1 MALIKLT
8 AFLDSISGKV
18 NGSVFSRN
26 KGGAYVRG
34 KGVVSNP
41 QSVAQSGVRAVFGA
55 ISQAWKGL
63 TEIQRDAWNAATS
76 NFPYQN
82 RLGDTK
88 QLSGFALHQKLNNNL
103 ATIGE
108 AFITTPPQPQEVAAL
123 TSLEPTVI
131 MDEAEMALQ
140 AKGTFTNPSSV
151 AGKVLIFATPHL
163 SPGISNFANE
173 LRLIGVYTI
182 ADIVAGKDVTDDY
195 EALFGSL
202 VEGGKI
208 GFKSYVI
215 DTSTGQ
221 NSAELKTSMVV
232 AKP

>member
-41 QSVAQSGVRAVFGA
+41 QSIAQSGVRAVFGA

-63 TEIQRDAWNAATS
+63 TEIQREAWNAATA

-103 ATIGE
+103 ATIGQP
-108 AFITTPPQPQEVAAL
+108 FLVSPPQPQEVSAITSFGVEVDL
-123 TSLEPTVI
+123 TVSPVT
-131 MDEAEMALQ
+131 MTF
-140 AKGTFTNPSSV
+140 KGNFTDPSSV
-151 AGKVLIFATPHL
+151 AGKVVLFATPSL
-163 SPGISNFANE
+163 SPGISNFNNE
-173 LRLIGVYTI
+173 LRLIGTYNIPAV
-182 ADIVAGKDVTDDY
+182 VSGQDVLNHY
-195 EALFGSL
+195 ENMFGAPIEDS
-202 VEGGKI
+202 KI
-208 GFKSYVI
+208 GFKAYVI
-215 DTSTGQ
+215 ETSTGQ
-221 NSAELKTSMVV
+221 GSAPVKASVIPV
-232 AKP
+232 KP

>member
-41 QSVAQSGVRAVFGA
+41 QSLAQSGVRAVFGA

-103 ATIGE
+103 ATIGQP
-108 AFITTPPQPQEVAAL
+108 FITTPPQPQEVSAL
-123 TSLEPTVI
+123 TDLE
-131 MDEAEMALQ
+131 MDIDLTASPLTMT
-140 AKGTFTNPSSV
+140 AKGTFTDPSSV
-151 AGKVLIFATPHL
+151 AGKVLIFATPNL
-163 SPGISNFANE
+163 SPGISNFNNE
-173 LRLIGVYTI
+173 LRLIGTYNISDI
-182 ADIVAGKDVTDDY
+182 ASGKDVMAEY
-195 EALFGSL
+195 EPLFGDP
-202 VEGGKI
+202 VEGSKI
-208 GFKSYVI
+208 GYKAYVI

-221 NSAELKTSMVV
+221 SSAELKVSTIAV
-232 AKP
+232 KP